1 MNASVDARV
10 HDSHTQNRT
19 LYPTSLYF
27 AAYDDGNRH
36 TRSRTKAGQDR
47 EWRSRTALRHT
58 GSGEPCQT
66 ESVSVHPPHTPHHI
80 RNGSMRNQVTVRDGG
95 RAHVPRT
102 ARLLVQ
108 LIVAG
113 LLLVTVC
120 HDRTAT
126 AFNLDTINYILQ
138 EGEPNSMFGFSVV
151 LHREQ
156 NKSWVIVGAPTANTS
171 QKNVIEGGAVY
182 RCDIYDDHRCFL
194 VPFDTEGNNYNDQN
208 EQIDTKSN
216 QWFGATVASAG
227 IDGPL
232 VACAP
237 RYVFHQL
244 HPRKV
249 ERVEP
254 VGTCYLAK
262 NNMREFQDISPC
274 RTAYWGYHRQGSCQ
288 AGFSAALTKDG
299 SRVFIGAPGSYYWQG
314 QIYSFS
320 LNDPKDKVYKTLEDT
335 KKEDD
340 SYLGYSSTTGDF
352 NGDGTQ
358 GVAVGKPRGAQLLGK
373 VLIYSWNMTNQQN
386 ITGEQIG
393 AYFGYSLASVD
404 VDGDRLDDLIIG
416 APMYTEPN
424 NEGKYETGRVYI
436 MYQGSVPAGRF
447 RELDTRDGVN
457 SKARFGLAVCSLAD
471 LNLDGYGDFAVGAPY
486 DGPNGRGAVYIF
498 YGSRTGP
505 LAKASQVI
513 QAEELPVVTRLST
526 FGFALSGGID
536 LDGNQYPDMVVGA
549 YESDKAFVFKARPVA
564 AMEASTLFGTERKLI
579 ALDDR
584 NCTVVQT
591 QKQVACT
598 VLHSCLKYKGINV
611 PPSLDIEISWTLDAR
626 KSRNPR
632 MFFLDQDGNSNR
644 TLSMRLFRDK
654 LECRSD
660 MVYVADNIRDKI
672 TPLEVEMAYRLR
684 QSAQSRQRRPRANVE
699 PVLDHNRGT
708 VQRDTINIQKNC
720 GPDNVCVPDL
730 RMEVKSVDD
739 YLLGS
744 NNLLSVE
751 VLITNRGED
760 AFEAGFY
767 MAVPNGLDFRR
778 VDRLGE
784 VKDVPVLC
792 TAPSAATKKTLK
804 CDIGNP
810 LSSGKV
816 VHFNVILAPSF
827 SAGMGSSYD
836 FYLETNSTNAEVEG
850 SQHDN
855 VVRKSIGILVQTD
868 LSMSGVS
875 LPEEFL
881 YNYSEY
887 RTLEEARTERDIG
900 PQVVHIYEIR
910 NEGPSTID
918 EAEFFVL
925 WPFETLDGVPLMY
938 LLNQPETH
946 GNIECLPTEYA
957 NPLNL
962 AIDSGLARKSFLDKV
977 GVSGTSFSSTM
988 GRTTKFSSVSSTA
1001 VGNDGAAGGSSVS
1014 YLSTSGSSSG
1024 RSGSNSGSSSGG
1036 SSTSSSSSSSS
1047 TSYSSSSSS
1056 STGSGTAS
1064 SSSTGSSGASSSTG
1078 SSSGRVNESR
1088 YISTGRGSSSAG
1100 SEGSNYHRVTGGG
1113 SERRY
1118 QTEGSDLI
1126 STGRVHGEYGQSQG
1140 EAYSRQGYEQQGS
1153 QGDGYRRQQQHY
1165 DERTRVVD
1173 TSYGAGGSGAASGVD
1188 VSSTSSSSS
1197 SGGRN
1202 GTTSSVVY
1210 YTSKNRTTYR
1220 DENGRIHETESS
1232 EYHRRNY
1239 GLGGGQGEVV
1249 HETGTTSE
1257 VESGSSTRRRMMSQQ
1272 DGETGPSRTGL
1283 ITEFMHLGDYTGPGV
1298 GSTASHDLNRL
1309 ENKFRTEYS
1318 QQQHGGGSTAYSATS
1333 SSGSTSSG
1341 RQTHYTGRDHQHQ
1354 KESATYSS
1362 NAYNGVADDLE
1373 QDHEDDYDSYDRS
1386 EEDSYVDPVGPGAP
1400 DNRRTYPPGYGLPHL
1415 KQHLNQGHENVEQK
1429 FRYYQRFDRQRR
1441 QAPMK
1446 DESDRALEE
1455 ALRCHATRCAIIH
1468 CKAGPIGNKDVA
1480 FIALRTRAVA
1490 HTFHKLSSSE
1500 SLYFSTMNVARVLK
1514 LPYIGEPKDKP
1525 IKTHEIKVLAS
1536 PERLVKPDVVPL
1548 WIVVLAACAGALI
1561 LLLLIYLLSKCG
1573 FFERKRPTD
1582 SSERQPLNRNGNYHG
1597 DEHL

>member
-1 MNASVDARV
+1 
-10 HDSHTQNRT
+10 
-19 LYPTSLYF
+19 
-27 AAYDDGNRH
+27 
-36 TRSRTKAGQDR
+36 
-47 EWRSRTALRHT
+47 
-58 GSGEPCQT
+58 
-66 ESVSVHPPHTPHHI
+66 
-80 RNGSMRNQVTVRDGG
+80 MRNQVTVRDGG
-95 RAHVPRT
+95 GGRAHVPRRT
-102 ARLLVQ
+102 GMLLAVQ
-108 LIVAG
+108 LFVTG
-113 LLLVTVC
+113 LVLLTV
-120 HDRTAT
+120 DRTAT
-126 AFNLDTINYILQ
+126 AFNLETINYILQ

-156 NKSWVIVGAPTANTS
+156 NKSWVIVGAPTANTT
-171 QKNVIEGGAVY
+171 QNNVIEGGAVY

-194 VPFDTEGNNYNDQN
+194 VPFDTQGNNFNDQN

-244 HPRKV
+244 QPRKV

-262 NNMREFQDISPC
+262 KNMQEFHDLSPC

-299 SRVFIGAPGSYYWQG
+299 SRVFIGAPGSYYWQGQMYSINTDVVFPYKPPRYGHFGEGG

-436 MYQGSVPAGRF
+436 MYQGSVPSGRF

-457 SKARFGLAVCSLAD
+457 SKARFGLAVCSLGD

-513 QAEELPVVTRLST
+513 QAEDLSVGTRLST
-526 FGFALSGGID
+526 FGFAVSGGID

-549 YESDKAFVFKARPVA
+549 YESDKTFVFKARPVA

-579 ALDDR
+579 ALDER

-591 QKQVACT
+591 QKLVACT

-611 PPSLDIEISWTLDAR
+611 PSMLDIEISWTLDAR
-626 KSRNPR
+626 KPRNPR
-632 MFFLDQDGNSNR
+632 MFFLDQDSNSNR
-644 TLSMRLFRDK
+644 TLSMRLTRDK

-660 MVYVADNIRDKI
+660 TVYVADNIRDKI

-684 QSAQSRQRRPRANVE
+684 QNTQNRQRRPRANVE

-925 WPFETLDGVPLMY
+925 WPYETLDGVPLMY

-962 AIDSGLARKSFLDKV
+962 AIDSALARKSFLDKV

-988 GRTTKFSSVSSTA
+988 GRTTKFSGVSSSA
-1001 VGNDGAAGGSSVS
+1001 LGSDGAATAGSGGGGASSIS
-1014 YLSTSGSSSG
+1014 FHSTTGSSSG
-1024 RSGSNSGSSSGG
+1024 RSGSSSSGG
-1036 SSTSSSSSSSS
+1036 GSSISSSSTSSGGSMSGSSSSTSSS
-1047 TSYSSSSSS
+1047 SYSSSSSS
-1056 STGSGTAS
+1056 SS
-1064 SSSTGSSGASSSTG
+1064 SSMG
-1078 SSSGRVNESR
+1078 SSSGGVNESR
-1088 YISTGRGSSSAG
+1088 YSSSARGSSSAG
-1100 SEGSNYHRVTGGG
+1100 AEGSNYRLVSGGG

-1118 QTEGSDLI
+1118 QTEGSDVI
-1126 STGRVHGEYGQSQG
+1126 ATGRVHGEYGQAQG
-1140 EAYSRQGYEQQGS
+1140 DAYSRQGYGQQGS
-1153 QGDGYRRQQQHY
+1153 QQGEAYRRQQQQY
-1165 DERTRVVD
+1165 EGRTRVTD
-1173 TSYGAGGSGAASGVD
+1173 AGYGAAAGGAASGFD
-1188 VSSTSSSSS
+1188 VASSSSS
-1197 SGGRN
+1197 SISGGRN
-1202 GTTSSVVY
+1202 GTSSSVVY

-1220 DENGRIHETESS
+1220 DEDGRVHVSESS
-1232 EYHRRNY
+1232 EYHRSNS
-1239 GLGGGQGEVV
+1239 GLGGGQGNLAFEA
-1249 HETGTTSE
+1249 GATSDAA
-1257 VESGSSTRRRMMSQQ
+1257 SGSSTRRRMMSQQ
-1272 DGETGPSRTGL
+1272 DGDVTPSRTGL
-1283 ITEFMHLGDYTGPGV
+1283 ITEFMNLGDYTGSGV

-1318 QQQHGGGSTAYSATS
+1318 QQQVGGGASSYHAGS
-1333 SSGSTSSG
+1333 SSSTSSTSG
-1341 RQTHYTGRDHQHQ
+1341 RHTHYTSREHQHQ
-1354 KESATYSS
+1354 QVESATYAS
-1362 NAYNGVADDLE
+1362 NAYNGIADDL
-1373 QDHEDDYDSYDRS
+1373 DHEEDDYDSYDRS
-1386 EEDSYVDPVGPGAP
+1386 EEDSYVDPVHSGASG
-1400 DNRRTYPPGYGLPHL
+1400 NRRTYPPGYGLPHL

-1441 QAPMK
+1441 QAPGK

-1490 HTFHKLSSSE
+1490 HTFHQLSGSE

>member
-1 MNASVDARV
+1 
-10 HDSHTQNRT
+10 
-19 LYPTSLYF
+19 
-27 AAYDDGNRH
+27 
-36 TRSRTKAGQDR
+36 
-47 EWRSRTALRHT
+47 
-58 GSGEPCQT
+58 
-66 ESVSVHPPHTPHHI
+66 
-80 RNGSMRNQVTVRDGG
+80 MRNPFTVRDGG

-102 ARLLVQ
+102 AATLMQ
-108 LIVAG
+108 LIATA
-113 LLLVTVC
+113 LLLVWLGQ
-120 HDRTAT
+120 TAT
-126 AFNLDTINYILQ
+126 AFNLDTINFILK
-138 EGEPNSMFGFSVV
+138 EGDPSSMFGFSVA

-156 NKSWVIVGAPTANTS
+156 NNSWVIVGAPTANTS
-171 QKNVIEGGAVY
+171 QPGVIKGGAVY
-182 RCDIYDDHRCFL
+182 RCDIYDDYRCYL
-194 VPFDTEGNNYNDQN
+194 LPFDTKGNTYNDQN

-244 HPRKV
+244 QPRKA

-262 NNMREFQDISPC
+262 NNMQNFEDISPC

-288 AGFSAALTKDG
+288 AGFSAAITNDG
-299 SRVFIGAPGSYYWQG
+299 SRLFIGAPGSYYWQG
-314 QIYSFS
+314 QMYSINTDVVFPYKPPRYGHFGEGGQIYSFS
-320 LNDPKDKVYKTLEDT
+320 LNNPKDKVYKTLEDT

-358 GVAVGKPRGAQLLGK
+358 GVAVGKPRGARLLGK

-393 AYFGYSLASVD
+393 AYFGYSLAAVD
-404 VDGDRLDDLIIG
+404 VDGDKLDDLIIG

-436 MYQGSVPAGRF
+436 MYQGAAPDGRF

-498 YGSRTGP
+498 YGSRAGP

-513 QAEELPVVTRLST
+513 QAEDMAGVTRLST
-526 FGFALSGGID
+526 FGFSLSGGID

-549 YESDKAFVFKARPVA
+549 YESDKALVFKARPVA
-564 AMEASTLFGTERKLI
+564 AMVASTLFEPKSKLI
-579 ALDDR
+579 ALDVKNCALKR
-584 NCTVVQT
+584 TNKTVPCTVVN
-591 QKQVACT
+591 
-598 VLHSCLKYKGINV
+598 SCLKYNGINV
-611 PPSLDIEISWTLDAR
+611 PPMLDIEISWTLDAR
-626 KSRNPR
+626 KARNPR
-632 MFFLDQDGNSNR
+632 MFFLDHEGNHTR
-644 TLSMRLFRDK
+644 TQLMRLARGK
-654 LECRSD
+654 LECIED
-660 MVYVADNIRDKI
+660 KVYVADNIRDKI
-672 TPLEVEMAYRLR
+672 TPLEVEMAYGLR
-684 QSAQSRQRRPRANVE
+684 QNVLGRQRRPRAHTE
-699 PVLDHNRGT
+699 PVLDQNRGT
-708 VQRDTINIQKNC
+708 VQRDAINIQKNC

-792 TAPSAATKKTLK
+792 TAPSAATNKTLK

-816 VHFNVILAPSF
+816 VHFKVILAPSF

-836 FYLETNSTNAEVEG
+836 FYLETNSTNAELDG
-850 SQHDN
+850 NRQDN
-855 VVRKSIGILVQTD
+855 VMRKTIGILVQTD
-868 LSMSGVS
+868 LAMSGVS
-875 LPEEFL
+875 LPDQFH
-881 YNYSEY
+881 YNHSEY
-887 RTLEEARTERDIG
+887 KSLAEAKTERDIG

-925 WPFETLDGVPLMY
+925 WPYETVDGVPLMY

-962 AIDSGLARKSFLDKV
+962 AIDSALARKSFLDKV
-977 GVSGTSFSSTM
+977 GVSSASYSSSM
-988 GRTTKFSSVSSTA
+988 GRTAKF
-1001 VGNDGAAGGSSVS
+1001 NGAAGSGTVGAEGASSIS
-1014 YLSTSGSSSG
+1014 FLSATGSSSAG
-1024 RSGSNSGSSSGG
+1024 RSGSSAAGSSS
-1036 SSTSSSSSSSS
+1036 SSSRTSSSSSSSS
-1047 TSYSSSSSS
+1047 SSSFSSSS
-1056 STGSGTAS
+1056 GSGSA
-1064 SSSTGSSGASSSTG
+1064 GSSGAGVS
-1078 SSSGRVNESR
+1078 ESR
-1088 YISTGRGSSSAG
+1088 YSSSVRGSTAAG
-1100 SEGSNYHRVTGGG
+1100 AEGANYNRVSGGG

-1118 QTEGSDLI
+1118 QTES
-1126 STGRVHGEYGQSQG
+1126 SATSASGRVRGEYGQAQG
-1140 EAYSRQGYEQQGS
+1140 EAYSRQGYAQQGS
-1153 QGDGYRRQQQHY
+1153 TGEGYRQQQQQQQQHY
-1165 DERTRVVD
+1165 DGGVRVD
-1173 TSYGAGGSGAASGVD
+1173 AGGYGAAGGAGGSGFGGG
-1188 VSSTSSSSS
+1188 SSSSS
-1197 SGGRN
+1197 SSRN
-1202 GTTSSVVY
+1202 STSSVVY

-1220 DENGRIHETESS
+1220 DEDGRVHVSESS
-1232 EYHRRNY
+1232 EYHRHDSD
-1239 GLGGGQGEVV
+1239 LGGGQALGV
-1249 HETGTTSE
+1249 GTSASAAT
-1257 VESGSSTRRRMMSQQ
+1257 GSSTRRRMMSQQ
-1272 DGETGPSRTGL
+1272 DGEAPPRTGL
-1283 ITEFMHLGDYTGPGV
+1283 ITEFMHLGDYTGSAGGAA
-1298 GSTASHDLNRL
+1298 GSAASLNDLNRL

-1318 QQQHGGGSTAYSATS
+1318 QQQQQQQQQVGGGSSTAYHAAS
-1333 SSGSTSSG
+1333 SSGSSSSG
-1341 RQTHYTGRDHQHQ
+1341 RQSSSTHYTSSREQHHV
-1354 KESATYSS
+1354 ESATFAS
-1362 NAYNGVADDLE
+1362 NAYHGVANDLE
-1373 QDHEDDYDSYDRS
+1373 QDEHEEDDYDSYDRS
-1386 EEDSYVDPVGPGAP
+1386 EELDSYADPDLAAGH
-1400 DNRRTYPPGYGLPHL
+1400 RRTYPPGYGLPHL
-1415 KQHLNQGHENVEQK
+1415 NHQHLNQGHENVEQK

-1441 QAPMK
+1441 QASPGHR

-1468 CKAGPIGNKDVA
+1468 CKAGPIGNSDVA
-1480 FIALRTRAVA
+1480 FVALRTRAVA
-1490 HTFHKLSSSE
+1490 HTLHQLSSSAP
-1500 SLYFSTMNVARVLK
+1500 LHFSTMNVARVLK

-1525 IKTHEIKVLAS
+1525 IKTHEIKVLAE
-1536 PERLVKPDVVPL
+1536 PEPTIKPEVVPL

-1561 LLLLIYLLSKCG
+1561 LLLIIYGLAKSG

-1582 SSERQPLNRNGNYHG
+1582 ASERQPLNRNA
-1597 DEHL
+1597 

>member
-1 MNASVDARV
+1 M
-10 HDSHTQNRT
+10 RT
-19 LYPTSLYF
+19 L
-27 AAYDDGNRH
+27 
-36 TRSRTKAGQDR
+36 
-47 EWRSRTALRHT
+47 
-58 GSGEPCQT
+58 
-66 ESVSVHPPHTPHHI
+66 
-80 RNGSMRNQVTVRDGG
+80 VTVRDGG

-102 ARLLVQ
+102 ALLVQ
-108 LIVAG
+108 LIVGG
-113 LLLVTVC
+113 LLLLATVC
-120 HDRTAT
+120 HDRAAT

-156 NKSWVIVGAPTANTS
+156 NKSWVIVGAPTANTT

-352 NGDGTQ
+352 NGDGKQ

-436 MYQGSVPAGRF
+436 MYQGSTPSGRF
-447 RELDTRDGVN
+447 RELDTRDGTN

-505 LAKASQVI
+505 LEKASQVI

-626 KSRNPR
+626 KTRNPR
-632 MFFLDQDGNSNR
+632 MFFLDQEGNSNR

-720 GPDNVCVPDL
+720 GPDNICVPDL

-744 NNLLSVE
+744 NNLLSLE

-836 FYLETNSTNAEVEG
+836 FYLETNSTNAEVKD
-850 SQHDN
+850 SQNDN

-962 AIDSGLARKSFLDKV
+962 AIDSVLARKSFLDKV

-1001 VGNDGAAGGSSVS
+1001 VGNDSAGGASSVS
-1014 YLSTSGSSSG
+1014 FQSTGGSTSGRNSGSSSSL
-1024 RSGSNSGSSSGG
+1024 SGSSSGSSSGG
-1036 SSTSSSSSSSS
+1036 SISSTSSTSSSSSSSS
-1047 TSYSSSSSS
+1047 SSSNSYSSS
-1056 STGSGTAS
+1056 G
-1064 SSSTGSSGASSSTG
+1064 SSSTG
-1078 SSSGRVNESR
+1078 SSSARTNESR
-1088 YISTGRGSSSAG
+1088 YSSSGRGSSA
-1100 SEGSNYHRVTGGG
+1100 TGGG

-1118 QTEGSDLI
+1118 QTEGDSI
-1126 STGRVHGEYGQSQG
+1126 STGRAHGEYDQSQG

-1153 QGDGYRRQQQHY
+1153 QGSQGEGYRRQQQHY
-1165 DERTRVVD
+1165 EGRTRVVD
-1173 TSYGAGGSGAASGVD
+1173 ASSSYGAAGSGAVSAGYD
-1188 VSSTSSSSS
+1188 ASSTSSSSS
-1197 SGGRN
+1197 NSGRN

-1220 DENGRIHETESS
+1220 DENGRVHETESS
-1232 EYHRRNY
+1232 EYRRHNY
-1239 GLGGGQGEVV
+1239 GGDGQGDLV
-1249 HETGTTSE
+1249 HEAGTTSN
-1257 VESGSSTRRRMMSQQ
+1257 VASGSSTRRRMMSQQ
-1272 DGETGPSRTGL
+1272 DGETAPSRTGL
-1283 ITEFMHLGDYTGPGV
+1283 ITEFMHLGDYTGSGV

-1318 QQQHGGGSTAYSATS
+1318 QQQVGGGSTSYHTGS
-1333 SSGSTSSG
+1333 SSGSSSSG
-1341 RQTHYTGRDHQHQ
+1341 RQTHYTSREHQQHQ
-1354 KESATYSS
+1354 VESATS
-1362 NAYNGVADDLE
+1362 NAYNGIADDLDQE
-1373 QDHEDDYDSYDRS
+1373 HDEDDYDSYDRS
-1386 EEDSYVDPVGPGAP
+1386 EEDSYVDPVAPGAP
-1400 DNRRTYPPGYGLPHL
+1400 GNRRAYPPGYGLPHL

-1441 QAPMK
+1441 QVPTK